1 MHAAITIED
10 AARRHERLA
19 ASHDRQRV
27 PPNGG
32 WTLIVRIP
40 VDVRAARREQ
50 AMIGGRHGRGKL
62 PAALAIVRVER
73 IRPAIFHHRRG
84 DAPAACPRER
94 HARGPIGIVV
104 EREGHGLELPVDG
117 ARPSLDAHHAQP
129 VIWHWLGH
137 HSVAGVSRRE
147 QDIVAFSRRRVPDP
161 ASSDARRLEIERWPN
176 VAGIRI
182 ERDQLAILDQRVCP
196 LVSRLDHASCGRH
209 PPSSY

>member
-1 MHAAITIED
+1 MPLVSGDIEDPVSRRRGAERVSAASIMRHVGDPANAVARRRGADVETMQAAITVED

-62 PAALAIVRVER
+62 PAAYSIVCVER

-84 DAPAACPRER
+84 DASTACPRGAQNAPPQSR
-94 HARGPIGIVV
+94 LGQSRGIPGNSLWFD
-104 EREGHGLELPVDG
+104 RLETSCRD
-117 ARPSLDAHHAQP
+117 
-129 VIWHWLGH
+129 
-137 HSVAGVSRRE
+137 HSVLWMEKVS
-147 QDIVAFSRRRVPDP
+147 Q
-161 ASSDARRLEIERWPN
+161 
-176 VAGIRI
+176 
-182 ERDQLAILDQRVCP
+182 
-196 LVSRLDHASCGRH
+196 
-209 PPSSY
+209 